1 MGMDNG
7 QIPSQ
12 HRVLFQRSQK
22 LRPISVSDLR
32 PNPANTSEPPYDG
45 LLADHLNNI
54 ARLKRLR
61 ADAVDRILRIHRKPK
76 VGNHI
81 RPTPVTPKREALRD
95 ILDQRP
101 AQFWLQHCAL
111 PFDRMG
117 RTALVL
123 VTDAKCVTALQEEL
137 SDIFDE
143 ILPVIAERDVI
154 EKQLLAHFSETLT
167 TAANQSVPAAQ
178 SCRSYNIAR
187 ARLYAGITGFFLTAA
202 LIFTPVLVLTCL
214 SVLAFMSLVFFTLL
228 RSAGMYW
235 MLHRKSIPPKPNLPS
250 ERPFISMIVPLYR
263 EAEIG
268 KQLLRRLCRLSY
280 PRDRLEIL
288 LVLEADDDVTRNAV
302 RCADLPPWFR
312 VVHVPPKD
320 GLKTKPRAMNYAL
333 NLCRGEIIGVW
344 DAEDAPA
351 PHQLDIVAQKFA
363 NAPENTVCFQGILDF
378 YNPDHNWISRCF
390 SLEYAGW
397 FRVVLQGLAHL
408 KLVVPLGGTTMFIR
422 RDVLNQLG
430 AWDAHNV
437 TEDADLG
444 IRIARKGWQTQMLPI
459 TTYEE
464 ANSRVIPWIK
474 QRSRWLKGF
483 IMTYLVHMRR
493 PKVLLQDLGLWRFVG
508 FQAFFLGTIGHFLL
522 APILWSFWLVAL
534 GITHP
539 TQTMLPASALNIATV
554 TLIVFELM
562 NITIWWFGARA
573 SGRPWLA
580 LWSITMPI
588 YFIMGCAAAYK
599 ALYEIFAAPFFWD
612 KTAHGVHHRPR
623 HRHRWFHGQASP
635 QTRQRFA
642 LNAWC
647 KRPKYDP

>member
-1 MGMDNG
+1 MDNG

-12 HRVLFQRSQK
+12 HRVLFQRSDK
-22 LRPISVSDLR
+22 LRPIPVSKLQAD
-32 PNPANTSEPPYDG
+32 PANKTTAPTDD
-45 LLADHLNNI
+45 LLTDHLANI
-54 ARLKRLR
+54 SRLKRLR
-61 ADAVDRILRIHRKPK
+61 ADAVDRILRIHRKPTRDER
-76 VGNHI
+76 I
-81 RPTPVTPKREALRD
+81 TPVPAPPKREALRD
-95 ILDQRP
+95 VLDQRP
-101 AQFWLQHCAL
+101 AQFWLYHCAL

-123 VTDAKCVTALQEEL
+123 VTDAKHVPGLQDAL

-143 ILPVIAERDVI
+143 ILPIIASRDVI
-154 EKQLLAHFSETLT
+154 EKQLLAHFSPSLT
-167 TAANQSVPAAQ
+167 TAASESVPADQ
-178 SCRSYNIAR
+178 SCRSYNIPR
-187 ARLYAGITGFFLTAA
+187 ARLWAGLTAGCLA
-202 LIFTPVLVLTCL
+202 ICTVFAPAFVLAGFSILAFVSLIF
-214 SVLAFMSLVFFTLL
+214 FTVL
-228 RSAGMYW
+228 RSAGIYW
-235 MLHRKSIPPKPNLPS
+235 MLRRNKNTLPKPEIAA
-250 ERPFISMIVPLYR
+250 ERPFISMLVPLYR

-268 KQLLRRLCRLSY
+268 KHLLRRLCRLSY

-288 LVLEADDDVTRNAV
+288 LVLEADDDVTNNAI
-302 RCADLPPWFR
+302 RCADLPSWFR

-363 NAPENTVCFQGILDF
+363 NAPKNIVCFQGILDF
-378 YNPDHNWISRCF
+378 YNSGHNWISRCF

-397 FRVVLQGLAHL
+397 FRVVLQGLASL
-408 KLVVPLGGTTMFIR
+408 KLAIPLGGTTMFIR
-422 RDVLNQLG
+422 RDALDQLG

-493 PKVLLQDLGLWRFVG
+493 PRALLHDLGVWRFLG

-522 APILWSFWLVAL
+522 APVLWSFWLITL
-534 GITHP
+534 GGVHP
-539 TQTMLPASALNIATV
+539 VQSLLPAFALTMAAV

-562 NITIWWFGARA
+562 NLTIWWFGARA

-588 YFIMGCAAAYK
+588 YFMMGCAAGYK

-612 KTAHGVHHRPR
+612 KTAHGIHLHRPKR
-623 HRHRWFHGQASP
+623 RRWFHRSA
-635 QTRQRFA
+635 R
-642 LNAWC
+642 
-647 KRPKYDP
+647 